1 MAIEI
6 VDLPIKN
13 GGSFHSYV
21 NVYQRVTNGW
31 CGNSCKKDR
40 PEVWLSRCSLLAR
53 PSWLGNPRT
62 VHGGFSGTKTSVNI
76 AILFFFV
83 FYHVGTINPRT
94 KWDCIFLGWCV
105 LSYFMM
111 FVCWYHKKK
120 PKWYTRSHILLCS
133 ANFIGWYPMISH
145 VFLLLLSSH
154 PHVFFYWGFF
164 LDIIKYPRIS
174 NMSCFLFVNP
184 CWFFEKLHHW
194 VLKFHQIPSNSIK
207 FSMISPFLAW
217 WN

>member
-145 VFLLLLSSH
+145 VFYCCLVPTHMFFSIGVSFLISSNI
-154 PHVFFYWGFF
+154 PGYPICRVFCSLIHV
-164 LDIIKYPRIS
+164 DS
-174 NMSCFLFVNP
+174 
-184 CWFFEKLHHW
+184 
-194 VLKFHQIPSNSIK
+194 LKSSTIGCSNSIK
-207 FSMISPFLAW
+207 FHQILHDLPISCLVKLC
-217 WN
+217 